1 MLTNRKG
8 NMARND
14 HVYVNLYVELV
25 ENIDKV
31 VSGLKWNGAP
41 KYRDRKTFIITAC
54 QKLLDEEVPKL
65 SRKRVPAKIQEV
77 TA

>member
-1 MLTNRKG
+1 
-8 NMARND
+8 MARKD
-14 HVYVNLYVELV
+14 HVYVNLDVELV

-31 VSGLKWNGAP
+31 VSGLNWNGSR

-54 QKLLDEEVPKL
+54 QKLLDQETPKL
-65 SRKRVPAKIQEV
+65 VARKTRVLKQEV